1 MGINLSTK
9 HGDSRLI
16 LILNSSITQRLQ
28 LFCKRKSAKYAL
40 N

>member
-16 LILNSSITQRLQ
+16 LILNSSITQRLEVI
-28 LFCKRKSAKYAL
+28 CKKSAKYAL
-40 N
+40 D